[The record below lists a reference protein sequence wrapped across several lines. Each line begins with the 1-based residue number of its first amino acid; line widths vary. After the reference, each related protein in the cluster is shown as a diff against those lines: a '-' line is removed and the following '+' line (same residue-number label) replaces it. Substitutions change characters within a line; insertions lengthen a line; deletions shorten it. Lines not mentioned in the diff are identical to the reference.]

1 MMPSLLTIDQR
12 AITLSAA
19 DQSKIYGDA
28 LSLGSSAFS
37 KTVGT
42 YANSELATSVSLTST
57 NSTIPVQPKV
67 LDLKRQ
73 ISISSATGT
82 GGFLESNYIL
92 YTSADLHITTTIEL
106 TAGDQ
111 TKIYGDSLILKF

>member
-1 MMPSLLTIDQR
+1 M
-12 AITLSAA
+12 

-57 NSTIPVQPKV
+57 NSYDSSTTQSVGSYE
-67 LDLKRQ
+67 DE

-82 GGFLESNYIL
+82 GEFVESNYDIS
-92 YTSADLHITTTIEL
+92 YTSADLIINKRPIEL

-111 TKIYGDSLILKF
+111 TKIYGDFESWKF